1 METSAITFT
10 AMLPVFL
17 IIGAG
22 YLARRIGWLNEEA
35 DRSLMR
41 VVVNLLYPALI
52 FDFILG
58 NPALRQTEN
67 LVFPPLVGLTTVIAG
82 FGLAMLAARK
92 LRLGDSRECRTFGFT
107 TGIYNYGYFP
117 IPIIAAL
124 FDRETAGVLLVHN
137 LGVEI
142 ALWALGVGFILS
154 PGGPQSLWRRI
165 FSGPVIA
172 ILAAVPLNFLGA
184 GERAPNA
191 VLESIGML
199 GGCAI
204 PIALLLIGA
213 TFADLAK
220 GIRFRA
226 RPAIAGTAC
235 VLRMGVLPLI
245 FLLVAAAVP
254 FSRELKQVMLVQAAM
269 PCAVLPVVL
278 ARHFDGSPEIA
289 LRVVLSTTL
298 LSLATIPLW
307 IGLGFWVLKL

>member
-1 METSAITFT
+1 METSVITFT

-67 LVFPPLVGLTTVIAG
+67 LILPPLIGLTTVMGG
-82 FGLAMLAARK
+82 FGIAMLAARR

-107 TGIYNYGYFP
+107 TGLYNYGYFP

-137 LGVEI
+137 LGVEV
-142 ALWALGVGFILS
+142 AMWALGVGFILS
-154 PGGPQSLWRRI
+154 PDDPKSVWRRI

-172 ILAAVPLNFLGA
+172 ILAAVPLNLMGA

-191 VLESIGML
+191 VLETIDML

-204 PIALLLIGA
+204 PVALLLIGA

-220 GIRFRA
+220 GLRFRA
-226 RPAIAGTAC
+226 RPAVAGTAC
-235 VLRMGVLPLI
+235 ALRMGVLPLL
-245 FLLVAAAVP
+245 FLLVAAVFQ

-298 LSLATIPLW
+298 LSLATIPVW
-307 IGLGFWVLKL
+307 IGLGFWILRL